1 MIFAV
6 AGCFLYVIVF
16 WRIFYKMEG
25 TILIASKDNVSNKI
39 NKIYKGELPNNDNM
53 LPGDLK
59 RSPDES
65 LKYKNTIIYIDS
77 GFLSKVSKYFGKDRY
92 LVYDIS
98 KFAKILAIKET
109 LMCNKIFYYTA
120 PPYQSSSST
129 KEEESKKEGYDKF
142 IKKLRNKN
150 VIVREG
156 RCQPL
161 KNAILDVWQAN
172 STGDYDNEGFTLRGK
187 VKTNNDGTYLIDTIV
202 PKEYATGDITRPGHI
217 HLKVGAPNQPILTTQ
232 LYFEGDPYLSDW
244 EDKSMVMKLTEEN
257 GTKKANFDFVIED
270 YDEYDK

>member
-1 MIFAV
+1 MKNLVFGLMTIVSLTVISLIYTTAFAQSTNQTSTLQQSPQQQQSSFCKLTESDML
-6 AGCFLYVIVF
+6 GP
-16 WRIFYKMEG
+16 FYKEG
-25 TILIASKDNVSNKI
+25 APFKQRLGEGVEGEQLII
-39 NKIYKGELPNNDNM
+39 TG
-53 LPGDLK
+53 
-59 RSPDES
+59 
-65 LKYKNTIIYIDS
+65 
-77 GFLSKVSKYFGKDRY
+77 KVMD
-92 LVYDIS
+92 
-98 KFAKILAIKET
+98 
-109 LMCNKIFYYTA
+109 M
-120 PPYQSSSST
+120 
-129 KEEESKKEGYDKF
+129 
-142 IKKLRNKN
+142 
-150 VIVREG
+150 

-244 EDKSMVMKLTEEN
+244 EDKSMVMKLTEKN